1 MLDEFIGQILADK
14 YRIDSVLRESGL
26 GKIYRGTHLL
36 MDKRV
41 TVKILSPALAVDT
54 NIVKQFSAE
63 AKTVSHISHPNIL
76 NVTDFGSD
84 KNGAVF
90 IILEDAEG
98 ESLKETLKREGKFSQ
113 NRAVKVARQIA
124 AALSAAHA
132 DGLVHRHLNTANVLL
147 AQTTDEAEIVKVL
160 DFGSVREDDDY
171 DDETDIKDLQYLAPE
186 QNSSVQETDERAD
199 IYGLGVIFYEMLAG
213 EVPFTAET
221 PTALMLKQTEEPPVP
236 LSAFRTDLPAYI
248 EPIVLKSLATNPDMR
263 YQSAVEFSDAL
274 ANASANIG
282 ETESLVIPE
291 EIDNKRNN
299 LWKTAFVVLAGISLL
314 AIGLIYATSV
324 KQTDPTTRLQTDA
337 NGQPVQPLNPATG
350 LNEQGLANM
359 MTSIPPD
366 FSGNSNFNFPPPN
379 TLPGGDG
386 YDPWARGGIPPP
398 GAPPYS
404 IPPGGQVYTIPGGDA
419 NNPLMP
425 PLDGYVLVPQIVNSN
440 TNTTINVKPTPTP
453 KGTPAPA
460 NTQPQPSPTPKETTQ
475 PPTETKPT
483 PVPKPTK
490 TPAKPAETPKPNP
503 PASTEKRNQS
513 GKEQDSQR

>member
-41 TVKILSPALAVDT
+41 TVKILSPALAVDA

-84 KNGAVF
+84 TNGAVF
-90 IILEDAEG
+90 IVLEDAEG
-98 ESLKETLKREGKFSQ
+98 ETLKETLEREGKFSQ
-113 NRAVKVARQIA
+113 SRAVKIARQIA

-132 DGLVHRHLNTANVLL
+132 DGVVHHHLNSANVLL

-160 DFGSVREDDDY
+160 DFGAIRESEAF
-171 DDETDIKDLQYLAPE
+171 DDETDLQDLEYLAPE
-186 QNSSVQETDERAD
+186 QNLSVQETDERAD

-236 LSAFRTDLPAYI
+236 LSAFRDDLPAYI
-248 EPIVLKSLATNPDMR
+248 EPIVLKALAKNPEMR
-263 YQSAVEFSDAL
+263 YQSAAEFSDDLTNSL
-274 ANASANIG
+274 ANVG
-282 ETESLVIPE
+282 ETETLVIPE

-324 KQTDPTTRLQTDA
+324 KQTDPTTQLQTDA
-337 NGQPVQPLNPATG
+337 NGSPVQPLNPATG
-350 LNEQGLANM
+350 INEQGLANM

-366 FSGNSNFNFPPPN
+366 FSGNSNFNFNFPPPN

-386 YDPWARGGIPPP
+386 YDPWARGGVPPP
-398 GAPPYS
+398 GAPTYPV
-404 IPPGGQVYTIPGGDA
+404 PPGGQVYTIPGD
-419 NNPLMP
+419 NNESQFMP
-425 PLDGYVLVPQIVNSN
+425 GFDYVLVPQPGNVNI
-440 TNTTINVKPTPTP
+440 TNTTVKPTPTP
-453 KGTPAPA
+453 KGTSAPA
-460 NTQPQPSPTPKETTQ
+460 NTQPQPSPIPKETTQ

-490 TPAKPAETPKPNP
+490 TPAKPAETPKPSP
-503 PASTEKRNQS
+503 PASTEKRTQS

>member
-14 YRIDSVLRESGL
+14 YRIDSVVRESGL
-26 GKIYRGTHLL
+26 GKVYRGTHLL

-41 TVKILSPALAVDT
+41 TIKILSPALAVDS

-90 IILEDAEG
+90 IVLEDAEG
-98 ESLKETLKREGKFSQ
+98 ESLKEILEREGKLPQ
-113 NRAVKVARQIA
+113 NRAVRIARQIA

-132 DGLVHRHLNTANVLL
+132 DGIVHHHLNSANILL
-147 AQTTDEAEIVKVL
+147 AHTPDDAEIVKVL
-160 DFGSVREDDDY
+160 DFGTVRKDESY
-171 DDETDIKDLQYLAPE
+171 DDETDIRDLEYLAPE
-186 QNSSVQETDERAD
+186 QNSSVQDTDERAD

-236 LSAFRTDLPAYI
+236 LSAFRNDLPAYL
-248 EPIVLKSLATNPDMR
+248 EPIALKALAKNPDMR
-263 YQSAVEFSDAL
+263 YQTAAEFSDDL
-274 ANASANIG
+274 VNASTNAG
-282 ETESLVIPE
+282 ETETLVIPE

-299 LWKTAFVVLAGISLL
+299 LWKTAFVVFAGISLL

-324 KQTDPTTRLQTDA
+324 KQTDPATQLQTDA

-350 LNEQGLANM
+350 INEQGLANM
-359 MTSIPPD
+359 MTAIPPD
-366 FSGNSNFNFPPPN
+366 FSGNSNFNFPLPN

-386 YDPWARGGIPPP
+386 YDPWARGGAPPP
-398 GAPPYS
+398 GAPNYS
-404 IPPGGQVYTIPGGDA
+404 VPPGGQVYTIPGDG
-419 NNPLMP
+419 NGSQFMP
-425 PLDGYVLVPQIVNSN
+425 GFDGYVLVPQVVNSN
-440 TNTTINVKPTPTP
+440 TNTTTTVKPTPTP
-453 KGTPAPA
+453 KGTPVPA
-460 NTQPQPSPTPKETTQ
+460 NTQPQPSPTPKENTQ
-475 PPTETKPT
+475 PPVETKPT
-483 PVPKPTK
+483 PVPKPAK
-490 TPAKPAETPKPNP
+490 TPVKPAETPKPSP
-503 PASTEKRNQS
+503 PASTEKRTQS